1 MSYRYLG
8 AVALAILMSLP
19 ALALDDEP
27 VKIHSHMQT
36 APPAQFSAPKV
47 CWQDDSVKPLAV
59 ILCLHG
65 LGLHKG
71 NYSGLGERLAK
82 DGLIVYAIDMP
93 GFGELQKQSG
103 TARMDFPAALNEVKN
118 TLEFIHK
125 EQPNLPVVLLGES
138 MGGAVALHA
147 TCLNPNLVSGLIA
160 SVPAGDRFGQSEEEL
175 KVGIHAILNG
185 FHGDMNVGRGVVKQA
200 TQKEDL
206 RKAWEEDPLARMQL
220 SPKELIDFQVF
231 MNKNFECAKKISD
244 TPVLF
249 IQGMHDKLVRPA
261 GTWKLYESLTTPSK
275 ELVFSKS
282 AEHLIFEESQFQP
295 DDIAFVE
302 TWLSNKLLSRQAADT
317 LRERTRQVDIVAT
330 PTPLADAKPTPKAD
344 QDQAA
349 PQAKISLGYWIELLR
364 NGTIYRC
371 NNKSVFKSGDA
382 IRFHFLPASDGY
394 AYIVMKQSS
403 TGKKAVLFPEV
414 QTGLANMLSTGQ
426 EYALPTKAWLKFDEH
441 PGVEIV
447 RLIFS
452 HKPIDVDAPASPVL
466 AFISADRSGS
476 KDLVPTRMQLSWD
489 DPDPVILPTQFS
501 NIHSAHLAV
510 QSSLNKS
517 LVRLTQEDSAD
528 AFSVDIALTHL

>member
-1 MSYRYLG
+1 MSYRHLVAIAIAIFTALP
-8 AVALAILMSLP
+8 AVALATL
-19 ALALDDEP
+19 
-27 VKIHSHMQT
+27 
-36 APPAQFSAPKV
+36 FSTPEV
-47 CWQDDSVKPLAV
+47 CWKNDIVKPLAV

-103 TARMDFPAALNEVKN
+103 SSRIDFPAALNEVKN

-125 EQPNLPVVLLGES
+125 EHPNLPVVLLGES

-147 TCLNPNLVSGLIA
+147 TSLYPNLVSGLIA

-185 FHGDMNVGRGVVKQA
+185 FHGEMNVGRGVVKQA
-200 TQKEDL
+200 TQNEDL
-206 RKAWEEDPLARMQL
+206 RKTWEEDPLARMEL
-220 SPKELIDFQVF
+220 SPKELMDFQAF
-231 MNKNFECAKKISD
+231 MNKNFECAENISN

-249 IQGMHDKLVRPA
+249 VQGMHDKLVRPA
-261 GTWKLYESLTTPSK
+261 GTWKLYESLSTPEK

-282 AEHLIFEESQFQP
+282 AEHLIFEESQFKTE
-295 DDIAFVE
+295 DIAFVE
-302 TWLSNKLLSRQAADT
+302 TWLSHTLLSKESADT
-317 LRERTRQVDIVAT
+317 LRERTKTGDIKTASTPSVD
-330 PTPLADAKPTPKAD
+330 PKPVIKTEESTT
-344 QDQAA
+344 

-364 NGTIYRC
+364 GGTIYRC

-414 QTGLANMLSTGQ
+414 QTGLANMLSVGLD
-426 EYALPTKAWLKFDEH
+426 YALPTKAWLKFDEH

-447 RLIFS
+447 SLIFS
-452 HKPIDVDAPASPVL
+452 RNPIDLVAPATPVL
-466 AFISADRSGS
+466 AYISSDRSGS

-489 DPDPVILPTQFS
+489 DPDPVIMPTEFS
-501 NIHSAHLAV
+501 KTNVQSARFAV
-510 QSSLNKS
+510 QSSINKS

-528 AFSVDIALTHL
+528 AFSVDIVLTHL